1 MASLRSL
8 LDYHSLQ
15 NVVLPSCCPV
25 YVLPPKGVEVAYLIT
40 FTPGAFHNESIG
52 HNLHPKF
59 DTSLLLLRNNLTALE
74 TVLLQTVTRTAA
86 IAVRSG
92 LLPTDSSPHTT
103 EGSERSFATFPTATG
118 FAFDAAASFNPLLVN
133 PACEST
139 PLAGIVDVARYD
151 LRAESGNALCPVA
164 AASGRNLSLCRVSA
178 TLLNNSIP
186 DGALFSFTFNEGHLG
201 SLCKLNPSSHFGL
214 FHE

>member
-1 MASLRSL
+1 M
-8 LDYHSLQ
+8 
-15 NVVLPSCCPV
+15 
-25 YVLPPKGVEVAYLIT
+25 
-40 FTPGAFHNESIG
+40 
-52 HNLHPKF
+52 
-59 DTSLLLLRNNLTALE
+59 
-74 TVLLQTVTRTAA
+74 
-86 IAVRSG
+86 
-92 LLPTDSSPHTT
+92 
-103 EGSERSFATFPTATG
+103 
-118 FAFDAAASFNPLLVN
+118 
-133 PACEST
+133 
-139 PLAGIVDVARYD
+139 DVARYD